1 MITQHYIMA
10 KAMQLVSERV
20 SLPTWALKG
29 SDTQK
34 KYNYMNT
41 EN

>member
-1 MITQHYIMA
+1 MITKHFMA

-20 SLPTWALKG
+20 SLPTQALKG

-34 KYNYMNT
+34 KIIYMNK

>member
-1 MITQHYIMA
+1 MITKHFMA

-34 KYNYMNT
+34 KIIYMNK